1 MTKRALLIGILAIA
15 GVFALSAGTSPV
27 EGRWKT
33 TFNFPEGDVEVIYT
47 FKVEEEKLTGM
58 ASSYMGDAYI
68 YNGKVGDNEYSF
80 DLDVGGYMV
89 GHKLK
94 FEQEVLKMTVE
105 YEWNLY
111 EFTLEPVKEN

>member
-15 GVFALSAGTSPV
+15 GVFVLSAGTSPV

-47 FKVEEEKLTGM
+47 FKVEDEKLSGV

-68 YNGKVGDNEYSF
+68 YNGKVGNNEYSF
-80 DLDVGGYMV
+80 DLDVGGNLIS
-89 GHKLK
+89 HKLK
-94 FEQEVLKMTVE
+94 FEQEVLKMTVD

-111 EFTLEPVKEN
+111 EFTLERVEEN